1 MNELDEITP
10 PQTMGRLARLGR
22 DRDILAKAWL
32 VRLIERSS
40 LDEIAS
46 LPTDRIAA
54 ELPLLI
60 ADVLAAAASERPS
73 QLPDGAAER
82 AAGLAELRSA
92 RPAGI
97 AGDLGAVQRVVLD
110 ALRDEAADL
119 GTEELADIAAG
130 LAEAV
135 GALQAAG
142 VEGVGGDHAG
152 EEPSRATIDSLT
164 GLFNLAHLH
173 DVLSHALAL
182 HKRYGHRFSLLVLD
196 VNGLGRVND
205 SRGRSAGDR
214 VLVQTALAVRRTIRS
229 VDTAARIGDD
239 EVCVLAPDQGAGDM
253 TNLARRLV
261 EAIRTETALP
271 DEPGMEVSAGVV
283 ACPDHGDD
291 VEYLLAAADQAMYRA
306 KAAGEPFA
314 TAEATP
320 EIRVQRTR

>member
-1 MNELDEITP
+1 MNELDEITRP
-10 PQTMGRLARLGR
+10 PIMGRLARLGR
-22 DRDILAKAWL
+22 DRDVLAKAWL

-54 ELPLLI
+54 ELPLVI
-60 ADVLAAAASERPS
+60 ADVLAAAASERPFE
-73 QLPDGAAER
+73 LPEGAAER
-82 AAGLAELRSA
+82 VAGLAELRNGT
-92 RPAGI
+92 PASI
-97 AGDLGAVQRVVLD
+97 TRDLGAVQLVVLD

-119 GTEELADIAAG
+119 GAEELADIAAG

-135 GALQAAG
+135 GAVQAAG
-142 VEGVGGDHAG
+142 VKSLAGGQAG
-152 EEPSRATIDSLT
+152 EHASRATIDSLT

-173 DVLSHALAL
+173 DTLSHALAL

-196 VNGLGRVND
+196 VNGLARVND
-205 SRGRSAGDR
+205 ARGRSAGDR

-229 VDTAARIGDD
+229 VDTAARIGGD
-239 EVCVLAPDQGAGDM
+239 EVCVLAPDQGAADM

-261 EAIRTETALP
+261 EAVRTETALP
-271 DEPGMEVSAGVV
+271 DEPGMEVAVGVV
-283 ACPDHGDD
+283 ACPEHGDD

-314 TAEATP
+314 MAEPAP
-320 EIRVQRTR
+320 EIRVERTR